1 MNKEEK
7 KSKKEETPKLGETE
21 LSEEDKEIKEK
32 FDLLVE
38 RLQDKEADIRK
49 SSFDKIREEVSG
61 QHNSSVPKPLKFL
74 SPHYDDLKTFY
85 EGLPEGEFKKEMA
98 DLLSVLGIVLS
109 EEGSFEAIKFAIA
122 GSRKGL
128 DGWGHEY
135 LRSLGGEVSQTYAR
149 YLEEGKDVKELEF
162 MIDTIVPHC
171 MKHHEEPEAIDLL
184 IEVEQ
189 LPKLIPLCNEHN
201 YNRVTQYLKS
211 CGPYAADS
219 EDMSS
224 IYRTC
229 FEVYFTLDKL
239 PEALIVAQK
248 INDTELIKKTID
260 TCTDPIVK
268 KQLCLILGRA
278 RSNYETDDE
287 SLLEIISYEK
297 LSSHFKSL
305 AKELDVVA
313 PKTPEAVFKSHL
325 EDKVPDEA
333 KLDSHKVNLS
343 ITYANSFI
351 NCGFGKDTLILKGE
365 ENDDDDEWIW
375 KNKESGQTAVSASIG
390 MLLLWDIDEGFGVI
404 DKYMEST
411 NDLIR
416 AGAYMAVGLVN
427 SGIKNDNDPVFA
439 LLSEKLEE
447 GNEYEKMGALM
458 GLSFTYA
465 GSCREEFLELINP
478 MILDGDNSVELAAVA
493 ALVAGF
499 LFLGSA
505 NEDCISTIV

>member
-1 MNKEEK
+1 M
-7 KSKKEETPKLGETE
+7 
-21 LSEEDKEIKEK
+21 
-32 FDLLVE
+32 
-38 RLQDKEADIRK
+38 
-49 SSFDKIREEVSG
+49 
-61 QHNSSVPKPLKFL
+61 PKPLKFL

-135 LRSLGGEVSQTYAR
+135 LRSLAGEVSQTYAR